1 MHTFVLPVHMI
12 PARTAFTP
20 PSDVNSVDN
29 SEAVYSFFHV
39 HRPLKKSILKEIL
52 AKTEHNL

>member
-12 PARTAFTP
+12 PARTAFIL

-29 SEAVYSFFHV
+29 SEAVYSFFH
-39 HRPLKKSILKEIL
+39 LIIKKSILKGIL